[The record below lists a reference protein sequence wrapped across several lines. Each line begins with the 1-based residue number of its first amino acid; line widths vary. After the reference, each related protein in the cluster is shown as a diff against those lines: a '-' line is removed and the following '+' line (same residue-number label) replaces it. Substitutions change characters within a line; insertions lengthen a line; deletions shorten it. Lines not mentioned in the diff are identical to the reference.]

1 MPLDREEYVEQAYF
15 FQTLRERMQQE
26 MSTQDLLD
34 AIRQEVLATTM
45 LPFALDFMSGELRL
59 TGGFA
64 TAMARLPHYF
74 TPFQTYV
81 VGEAEKAEGRFD
93 FRIALEIL
101 QREVEY
107 RAAGALAARNLS
119 LPVRNPVPQP
129 PGLRP
134 RAGGHGRRSDLRRDW
149 REWILTVRRQ
159 VGLIDFGDMIYVRS
173 ELYRKTRK
181 KAEKPILFGE
191 KEGRIA
197 LANRRKDP
205 LYLFSALQRHLGY
218 PSVPRPRPEDTQRYL
233 LPALQR
239 HVDRLETRMKLLEEE
254 LRGGINLS
262 RFYAEKGEKSGRVE
276 SGVGGEWL
284 SKSLASR
291 VHAARTPAW
300 TRGLRTFSTRS
311 RLFLSPARH
320 LPELGQFGGRRGPA
334 TLRLRRVAG
343 AGQVVVH
350 RGRLLQL
357 LKATRPSPG
366 GASFRASPRRDRCG
380 RWRNRRWPA
389 WCSPRTAR

>member
-15 FQTLRERMQQE
+15 FQTLRTRMREER
-26 MSTQDLLD
+26 STQDLLE
-34 AIRQEVLATTM
+34 AVAQEILATTM
-45 LPFALDFMSGELRL
+45 LPFAVAFMAGELRL

-101 QREVEY
+101 QREAEY
-107 RAAGALAARNLS
+107 RAQGASPQGIFLYHFETLCRNRLGYDRGLEALAADGIFN
-119 LPVRNPVPQP
+119 Q
-129 PGLRP
+129 
-134 RAGGHGRRSDLRRDW
+134 DW

-159 VGLIDFGDMIYVRS
+159 IGLIDFADMIYVRS
-173 ELYRKTRK
+173 ELYRKTRH

-218 PSVPRPRPEDTQRYL
+218 PSVPRPRPEDTQRYI

-239 HVDRLETRMKLLEEE
+239 HVERLDSRVKLLEEE

-262 RFYAEKGEKSGRVE
+262 RFYADKQAKSDEG
-276 SGVGGEWL
+276 
-284 SKSLASR
+284 K
-291 VHAARTPAW
+291 
-300 TRGLRTFSTRS
+300 
-311 RLFLSPARH
+311 
-320 LPELGQFGGRRGPA
+320 
-334 TLRLRRVAG
+334 
-343 AGQVVVH
+343 
-350 RGRLLQL
+350 
-357 LKATRPSPG
+357 G
-366 GASFRASPRRDRCG
+366 GAQSPLPPG
-380 RWRNRRWPA
+380 EA
-389 WCSPRTAR
+389 